1 MVYHRFFLDLFEI
14 SDCCLYCIII
24 VCMEL
29 QNLLANYCHRC
40 RRIMRE
46 IAKDITKTH
55 LEGISF
61 RIILP
66 SYLKKNGLTKK
77 PGKLKKT
84 KFKDPIVRFLARC
97 AVPLLTLTFYFGFFY

>member
-1 MVYHRFFLDLFEI
+1 MNCNFFIDLEFVNSKSMVYHRFFLDLFEI

-46 IAKDITKTH
+46 IT
-55 LEGISF
+55 L
-61 RIILP
+61 LP
-66 SYLKKNGLTKK
+66 
-77 PGKLKKT
+77 
-84 KFKDPIVRFLARC
+84 
-97 AVPLLTLTFYFGFFY
+97 LTFYFGFVLLKNLNTINLMYLILIRKLYEKL

>member
-1 MVYHRFFLDLFEI
+1 MNCNFFIDLEFVNSKSMVYHRFFLDLFEI

-66 SYLKKNGLTKK
+66 SYLKK
-77 PGKLKKT
+77 
-84 KFKDPIVRFLARC
+84 KD
-97 AVPLLTLTFYFGFFY
+97 